1 MPQSVRPGCYLALQA
16 SMQTLTTLSEL
27 RQARAALTGTLG
39 LVPTRGGLHA
49 GKLSLVARARAE
61 CAGVAVSLLPS
72 ETSTSD
78 DLAHDLALLA
88 PLAVDLVWAPAYSTL
103 YPPDFQT
110 WVLVE
115 QVAAPLEGKH
125 RPGHFR
131 AVATETTRLFN
142 ALAPSRA
149 YYGQLDAQQLAV
161 VRRLVRDLDYAVQI
175 VDCPTV
181 REPDGLALNRRNAG
195 LSAPQRRAATVL
207 YRASRPAARP
217 TLPVNAMA
225 TRCGPFCPPHWPL
238 SPWRARSTSRWPSRT
253 AWTSSNKQHRAR
265 CCRLRP
271 ELAEYDSSTACHST
285 ENQLIR
291 ENWKIETRCC

>member
-1 MPQSVRPGCYLALQA
+1 
-16 SMQTLTTLSEL
+16 MQTLTTLSEL

-207 YRASRPAARP
+207 YRALSAGRQAYTAGERDGDTLRAILSSTLAAEPLAREEYVSVAQPDSLDELQQATQGALLSIAARIGRVR
-217 TLPVNAMA
+217 LIDS
-225 TRCGPFCPPHWPL
+225 L
-238 SPWRARSTSRWPSRT
+238 S
-253 AWTSSNKQHRAR
+253 
-265 CCRLRP
+265 L
-271 ELAEYDSSTACHST
+271 D
-285 ENQLIR
+285 
-291 ENWKIETRCC
+291 